1 MKTTASTVTKS
12 SKKNKAKT
20 EPVVANTAPVE
31 NAAPM
36 IPAAEARKINQ
47 EIGAKSGLPYVKV
60 TGNTFPCRRALWVM
74 GGDYIKAENRADCH
88 YLMPAHQAVEA
99 QAMVDRIGAKIT
111 ENMAA
116 AAAKREAKA
125 LAESEAAK

>member
-47 EIGAKSGLPYVKV
+47 EIGAKSGLPFGKV
-60 TGNTFPCRRALWVM
+60 IGNTFPVRRVLWTM
-74 GGDYIKAENRADCH
+74 GGDYQKDGKF
-88 YLMPAHQAVEA
+88 YLVPAHNVVEA
-99 QAMVDRIGAKIT
+99 QAIVDRVSAKIT
-111 ENMAA
+111 ENMAK
-116 AAAKREAKA
+116 AAAKKAAKA
-125 LAESEAAK
+125 AEVAPQA